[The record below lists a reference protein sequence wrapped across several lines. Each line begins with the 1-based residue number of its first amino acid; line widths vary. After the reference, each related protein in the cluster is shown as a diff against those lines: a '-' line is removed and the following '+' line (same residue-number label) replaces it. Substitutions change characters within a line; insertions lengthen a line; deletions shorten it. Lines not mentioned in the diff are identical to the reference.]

1 MSDRSATVSV
11 REARDGD
18 LQAVAELH
26 VAAFPESVLGQLGVE
41 AVRRNYVWQLHGP
54 HDVTALVAE
63 LGGRPVGF
71 LFGGVFRGSTIG
83 FVKSQKF
90 FLAGQVL
97 RHPKVLV
104 DRIGLDRVRL
114 ALRLVSSRWST
125 PAPEVPDAVPRSS
138 FGVLAIAVD
147 PAVQGHGVGR
157 ELMASASAAA
167 TAEGFE
173 AMHLSVHPDNLQAV
187 SFYESL
193 GWRRTPE
200 EDGGWVGRMRIAL
213 ESPEPGVATGED
225 SEAALAQHP
234 LDQTDD
240 RD

>member
-1 MSDRSATVSV
+1 MSGRATMVSV
-11 REARDGD
+11 REARDAD

-63 LGGRPVGF
+63 LDGRPVGF

-90 FLAGQVL
+90 FLARQVL
-97 RHPKVLV
+97 RHPKVLL
-104 DRIGLDRVRL
+104 DRIGLNRIRL

-125 PAPEVPDAVPRSS
+125 PAPEVPAAVPRSS

-147 PAVQGHGVGR
+147 PTVQGHGVGR
-157 ELMASASAAA
+157 ELMAVASATA
-167 TAEGFE
+167 TADGFE
-173 AMHLSVHPDNLQAV
+173 SMHLSVHPDNLQAV

-193 GWRRTPE
+193 GWQRSPE
-200 EDGGWVGRMRIAL
+200 DDGGWVGRMRI
-213 ESPEPGVATGED
+213 
-225 SEAALAQHP
+225 P
-234 LDQTDD
+234 LDGATTDPAGSG
-240 RD
+240 

>member
-1 MSDRSATVSV
+1 VSDRAATVSV
-11 REARDGD
+11 RGARDAD
-18 LQAVAELH
+18 LRAVAELH

-63 LGGRPVGF
+63 LDGRPVGF

-97 RHPKVLV
+97 RHPKVLL
-104 DRIGLDRVRL
+104 DRIGLDRIRL

-125 PAPEVPDAVPRSS
+125 PAPEVPSAVPRSS

-167 TAEGFE
+167 TADGFE
-173 AMHLSVHPDNLQAV
+173 SMHLSVPPAQHHAV
-187 SFYESL
+187 SFFE
-193 GWRRTPE
+193 
-200 EDGGWVGRMRIAL
+200 
-213 ESPEPGVATGED
+213 
-225 SEAALAQHP
+225 
-234 LDQTDD
+234 
-240 RD
+240 

>member
-1 MSDRSATVSV
+1 MNDRPAAVSV
-11 REARDGD
+11 RPARDAD
-18 LQAVAELH
+18 LLAVAELH

-63 LGGRPVGF
+63 LGDRPVGF

-97 RHPKVLV
+97 RHPRVLL
-104 DRIGLDRVRL
+104 DRIGLDRIRL

-125 PAPEVPDAVPRSS
+125 PAPEVPAAVPRSS

-157 ELMASASAAA
+157 ALMATASAAA
-167 TAEGFE
+167 VGEGFE
-173 AMHLSVHPDNLQAV
+173 SMHLSVHPDNRQAV

-193 GWRRTPE
+193 GWRRAPE
-200 EDGGWVGRMRIAL
+200 DDGTWSGRMRIPLDAGAV
-213 ESPEPGVATGED
+213 EPPVATDPADAG
-225 SEAALAQHP
+225 
-234 LDQTDD
+234 
-240 RD
+240 